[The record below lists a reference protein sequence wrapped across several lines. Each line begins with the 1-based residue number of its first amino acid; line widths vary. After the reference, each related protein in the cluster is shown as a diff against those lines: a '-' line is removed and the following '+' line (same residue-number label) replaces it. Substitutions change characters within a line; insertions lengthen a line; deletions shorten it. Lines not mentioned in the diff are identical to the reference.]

1 MATVGRKNL
10 KEQAVG
16 PVPVEADD
24 IKETVETGEKETVE
38 TGEKETVE
46 TGEKETVETEEKE
59 TVETEEK
66 ETVEAETVEEVK
78 PKEDGEKKKVKVLR
92 AITYILYNGRMYGPQ
107 EELPVDDAE
116 MIEAWTDAGTA
127 VWD

>member
-24 IKETVETGEKETVE
+24 I
-38 TGEKETVE
+38 KETVE

-78 PKEDGEKKKVKVLR
+78 PKEDGEKKNVKVLR

-116 MIEAWTDAGTA
+116 MIEAWTAAGTA

>member
-10 KEQAVG
+10 KEQAAG

-24 IKETVETGEKETVE
+24 IKETVETG
-38 TGEKETVE
+38 
-46 TGEKETVETEEKE
+46 EKE

-116 MIEAWTDAGTA
+116 MIEAWTAAGTA

>member
-10 KEQAVG
+10 QEQAVG

-24 IKETVETGEKETVE
+24 IKETVETG
-38 TGEKETVE
+38 
-46 TGEKETVETEEKE
+46 EKE

-116 MIEAWTDAGTA
+116 MIEAWTAAGTA

>member
-24 IKETVETGEKETVE
+24 I
-38 TGEKETVE
+38 
-46 TGEKETVETEEKE
+46 KETVETEEKE

-107 EELPVDDAE
+107 EELPVDDDE
-116 MIEAWTDAGTA
+116 MIEAWTAAGTA

>member
-10 KEQAVG
+10 KEQAVE

-24 IKETVETGEKETVE
+24 I
-38 TGEKETVE
+38 
-46 TGEKETVETEEKE
+46 KE

>member
-38 TGEKETVE
+38 T
-46 TGEKETVETEEKE
+46 EEKE

-66 ETVEAETVEEVK
+66 ETVEEVK
-78 PKEDGEKKKVKVLR
+78 PKEDGEKKKIKVLR

>member
-16 PVPVEADD
+16 TVPVEADD
-24 IKETVETGEKETVE
+24 IKETVETG
-38 TGEKETVE
+38 
-46 TGEKETVETEEKE
+46 EKE

-116 MIEAWTDAGTA
+116 MIEAWTAAGTA

>member
-24 IKETVETGEKETVE
+24 IKETVETG
-38 TGEKETVE
+38 
-46 TGEKETVETEEKE
+46 EKE

-116 MIEAWTDAGTA
+116 MIEAWTAAGTA

>member
-38 TGEKETVE
+38 T
-46 TGEKETVETEEKE
+46 EEKE
-59 TVETEEK
+59 TVEA

-78 PKEDGEKKKVKVLR
+78 PKEDGEKKKIKVLR

>member
-24 IKETVETGEKETVE
+24 IKETVET
-38 TGEKETVE
+38 
-46 TGEKETVETEEKE
+46 EEKE
-59 TVETEEK
+59 TVEA

-78 PKEDGEKKKVKVLR
+78 PKEDGEKKKIKVLR

>member
-24 IKETVETGEKETVE
+24 I
-38 TGEKETVE
+38 
-46 TGEKETVETEEKE
+46 KETVETEEKE

-116 MIEAWTDAGTA
+116 MIEAWTAAGTA

>member
-1 MATVGRKNL
+1 M
-10 KEQAVG
+10 
-16 PVPVEADD
+16 
-24 IKETVETGEKETVE
+24 
-38 TGEKETVE
+38 
-46 TGEKETVETEEKE
+46 
-59 TVETEEK
+59 
-66 ETVEAETVEEVK
+66 K

-116 MIEAWTDAGTA
+116 MIEAWTAAGTA

>member
-38 TGEKETVE
+38 T
-46 TGEKETVETEEKE
+46 EEK
-59 TVETEEK
+59 V
-66 ETVEAETVEEVK
+66 TVEAETVEEVK

-116 MIEAWTDAGTA
+116 MIEAWTAAGTA

>member
-38 TGEKETVE
+38 A
-46 TGEKETVETEEKE
+46 
-59 TVETEEK
+59 

-78 PKEDGEKKKVKVLR
+78 PKEDGEKKKIKVLR

>member
-10 KEQAVG
+10 KEQAAG

-24 IKETVETGEKETVE
+24 I
-38 TGEKETVE
+38 
-46 TGEKETVETEEKE
+46 KETVETEEKE

>member
-10 KEQAVG
+10 KEQAAG

-24 IKETVETGEKETVE
+24 I
-38 TGEKETVE
+38 
-46 TGEKETVETEEKE
+46 KE

-116 MIEAWTDAGTA
+116 MIEAWTAAGTA

>member
-38 TGEKETVE
+38 T
-46 TGEKETVETEEKE
+46 EEK
-59 TVETEEK
+59 
-66 ETVEAETVEEVK
+66 ETVEEVK
-78 PKEDGEKKKVKVLR
+78 PKEDGEKKKIKVLR

>member
-10 KEQAVG
+10 QEQAAG

-24 IKETVETGEKETVE
+24 I
-38 TGEKETVE
+38 
-46 TGEKETVETEEKE
+46 KE

>member
-16 PVPVEADD
+16 PIPVEADD
-24 IKETVETGEKETVE
+24 IKETVETG
-38 TGEKETVE
+38 
-46 TGEKETVETEEKE
+46 EKE

-116 MIEAWTDAGTA
+116 MIEAWTAAGTA

>member
-10 KEQAVG
+10 KEQAAG

-24 IKETVETGEKETVE
+24 IKETVETEEKETVE
-38 TGEKETVE
+38 TG
-46 TGEKETVETEEKE
+46 
-59 TVETEEK
+59 EK

>member
-10 KEQAVG
+10 KEQAAG

-38 TGEKETVE
+38 T
-46 TGEKETVETEEKE
+46 EEKE
-59 TVETEEK
+59 TVEA

>member
-10 KEQAVG
+10 KEQAAG

-24 IKETVETGEKETVE
+24 I
-38 TGEKETVE
+38 
-46 TGEKETVETEEKE
+46 KE

>member
-10 KEQAVG
+10 KEQAAG

-24 IKETVETGEKETVE
+24 IKETVETE
-38 TGEKETVE
+38 EKETVE

-59 TVETEEK
+59 TD
-66 ETVEAETVEEVK
+66 EAETVEEVK

>member
-24 IKETVETGEKETVE
+24 I
-38 TGEKETVE
+38 KETVE

-78 PKEDGEKKKVKVLR
+78 PKEDGEKKKIKVLR

>member
-38 TGEKETVE
+38 A
-46 TGEKETVETEEKE
+46 
-59 TVETEEK
+59 
-66 ETVEAETVEEVK
+66 ETVEAEPVEEVK
-78 PKEDGEKKKVKVLR
+78 PKEDGEKKKIKVLR

>member
-10 KEQAVG
+10 KEQAVE

-24 IKETVETGEKETVE
+24 I
-38 TGEKETVE
+38 
-46 TGEKETVETEEKE
+46 KETVETEEKE